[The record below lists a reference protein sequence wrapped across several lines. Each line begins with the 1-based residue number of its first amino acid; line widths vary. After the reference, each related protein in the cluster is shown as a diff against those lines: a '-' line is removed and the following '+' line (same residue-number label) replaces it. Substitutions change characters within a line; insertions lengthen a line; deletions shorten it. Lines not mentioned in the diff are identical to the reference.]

1 MRFIFIA
8 ILGIN
13 LIIQMAQIAQAEIL
27 DYIVAVVNDDV
38 ITFSGLQREKSLL
51 ADKLATQGIALPQG
65 LDFERQVLERMIF
78 KTLQLQLAQQTGVI
92 IDDNSLNETVLRIAE
107 QNGMDLLNF
116 QRTIEEDGN
125 YSFAQFREE
134 LREEMLIGR
143 LRQRQVTSKINVTQ
157 SEINNFLA
165 NQLQQ
170 GAVQDEFRLYH
181 ILLVLTESDTT
192 AKINAK
198 RAKAQEI
205 IRNLQAGGSFPALA
219 VQYSDSITATDGGDL
234 GWRRA
239 GEIPAIF
246 VHTVSK
252 MQIGEFSEILQDS
265 NGLHIVYLADKRG
278 SEQFLIAQSKLR
290 HILLETNEVITDF
303 EAQQRLSN
311 LRQQILVQR
320 ADFAELARRHSNDGI
335 SASLGGDL
343 GWKNAGD
350 FPPELEEIINELNI
364 GEISQPVRSRF
375 GWHLIQ
381 VQDRRERDHT
391 EAAVRNRVLQQIRKR
406 KEEESL
412 QLWLR
417 QLRDEAYVEIRTAS

>member
-1 MRFIFIA
+1 MRFIFI
-8 ILGIN
+8 IIFSS
-13 LIIQMAQIAQAEIL
+13 LIMQNARAEIL
-27 DYIVAVVNDDV
+27 DYILAVVNDDV
-38 ITFSGLQREKSLL
+38 ITYTSLQREKLL
-51 ADKLATQGIALPQG
+51 LENKLATQGIDLPPRM
-65 LDFERQVLERMIF
+65 DFERQVLERMIF
-78 KTLQLQLAQQTGVI
+78 KTLQLQLAKQTGVI
-92 IDDNSLNETVLRIAE
+92 IDDNSLNQTVQNIAQ
-107 QNGMDLLNF
+107 QNNMDLLSF

-157 SEINNFLA
+157 SEIDNFLA

-181 ILLVLTESDTT
+181 ILLALTET
-192 AKINAK
+192 ATPEEINAK
-198 RAKAQEI
+198 RTKAQDI
-205 IRNLQAGGSFPALA
+205 IRELQAGASFPALA
-219 VQYSDSITATDGGDL
+219 LRYSDSMTATDGGDL

-246 VHTVSK
+246 VHLVSK

-265 NGLHIVYLADKRG
+265 NGLHIVHLADKRG

-290 HILLETNEVITDF
+290 HILLETNEIITDF
-303 EAQQRLSN
+303 EAQQRLN
-311 LRQQILVQR
+311 NIRQQILLQK
-320 ADFAELARRHSNDGI
+320 ADFAELARRHSNDVI

-350 FPPELEEIINELNI
+350 FPPELEDIINELKI
-364 GEISQPVRSRF
+364 SEISQPVRSRF

-391 EAAVRNRVLQQIRKR
+391 EAAVRNRALQQIRTR

-417 QLRDEAYVEIRTAS
+417 QLRDQAYIEIRF